1 MCVHTH
7 AHSCTHRNANRF
19 CPPFPPSFPSSSSLP
34 CWFACAQQYLTQ
46 MVDMIEDR
54 ADEFGEVISAELGM
68 PITLST
74 MVQVGTP
81 VGVGRAMIEA
91 VDDIK

>member
-1 MCVHTH
+1 
-7 AHSCTHRNANRF
+7 
-19 CPPFPPSFPSSSSLP
+19 
-34 CWFACAQQYLTQ
+34 